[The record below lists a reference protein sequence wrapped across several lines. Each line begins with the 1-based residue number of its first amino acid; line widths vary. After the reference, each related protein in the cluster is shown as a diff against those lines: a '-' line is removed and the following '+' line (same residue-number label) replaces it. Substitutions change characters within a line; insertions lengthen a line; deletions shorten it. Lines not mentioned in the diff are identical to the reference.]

1 MFGMSHDAYL
11 LLDALVTIIGL
22 IVLITRFKVHPF
34 IALII
39 AAGFLGLT
47 SGMPVE
53 KIVKSFQDGF
63 GGVLGFVGV
72 ILALGTMLG
81 KLMADSGGADQIART
96 LIRAFGK
103 ERVHWS
109 MMLAAFLVGIPLFF
123 EIGFILLI
131 PLVFIVARRSG
142 VSLIKIGIP
151 LLAGLSAVHGLVP
164 PHPGPLLAIGVF
176 GADIGKTILY
186 GLIVALPTAAIA
198 GPLFGALVSRYIPG
212 TPSAELVEQIAHEP
226 ETQDLPSFGVTLA

>member
-1 MFGMSHDAYL
+1 
-11 LLDALVTIIGL
+11 
-22 IVLITRFKVHPF
+22 
-34 IALII
+34 
-39 AAGFLGLT
+39 
-47 SGMPVE
+47 
-53 KIVKSFQDGF
+53 
-63 GGVLGFVGV
+63 
-72 ILALGTMLG
+72 
-81 KLMADSGGADQIART
+81 
-96 LIRAFGK
+96 
-103 ERVHWS
+103 

-186 GLIVALPTAAIA
+186 GLIVARC
-198 GPLFGALVSRYIPG
+198 S
-212 TPSAELVEQIAHEP
+212 
-226 ETQDLPSFGVTLA
+226 